1 MSSKKNTT
9 KTSRFQLPCTMYS
22 TFDPQHRGPPFL
34 AKKTTSHLSGR
45 GDHSSCMDCS
55 GHTPLH
61 TPGKNTPQNLPNK
74 NFDPPKKPL
83 FQVVHGGFESI
94 QKNVAN
100 FVLYFLNLAI
110 FGKIFGKTYFWRK
123 SRLHVLK
130 KIIPNMKR
138 VEMSHEKNPYYF
150 PLYWLVNRDPY
161 NGLL

>member
-1 MSSKKNTT
+1 MYHVFNLWSTAPGPALFSKKNN
-9 KTSRFQLPCTMYS
+9 KSSLRKRRSQQLHGLQWTYS
-22 TFDPQHRGPPFL
+22 PPY
-34 AKKTTSHLSGR
+34 SWLS
-45 GDHSSCMDCS
+45 
-55 GHTPLH
+55 T
-61 TPGKNTPQNLPNK
+61 TPQNLPNK

-83 FQVVHGGFESI
+83 FQVVPCGFESI